1 MKRALSLLML
11 VGILTAMLAACGGG
25 TTTTTPAKPTNTPAG
40 PATVAPASTASTA
53 AAGTTVATTIAAT
66 TVSTTTAATTVP
78 TTTVAATTVPTT
90 TVAATTVP
98 TGTTTVAATAVPT
111 TTSAG
116 SVTDYII
123 TLVGQITPE
132 IAKAL
137 GTVKIVSHTP
147 LSGADADLGTGISNG
162 VNLGIAQ
169 IGTAI
174 VSTGVKLEL
183 LPFDDKSQ
191 PEVGTSN
198 AKKIITDPEVLCVV
212 GHLNSGVALAALPDY
227 SNANLLMI
235 SPANTNPR
243 ITDSG
248 YANAFRV
255 VGRDDLQGPIGAR
268 FANETLK
275 AKSVF
280 ILHDKTDYG
289 QGVAE
294 FFRQESE
301 RLGLKV
307 LGFEGTEEKS
317 DFSSILTTI
326 QAANPDL
333 IYFGGLFGQAGP
345 LLRQARERGITTK
358 FLGPDGLDSSV
369 LAKLAG
375 NALSD
380 TYYTTVAAPVS
391 TFPNA
396 AQFALDYQ
404 TKFNGVATP
413 FSAQAFDA
421 TGFCA
426 ASILK
431 AAIEAK
437 GKPTRAQVVAAM
449 KSLPTL
455 DGITATYTF
464 NPQGDPNPAT
474 YYIFAANTDPAKWN
488 ENKLITRIVSAPPT
502 K

>member
-25 TTTTTPAKPTNTPAG
+25 TTPATKPTNTPAG
-40 PATVAPASTASTA
+40 SAAVSSTA
-53 AAGTTVATTIAAT
+53 
-66 TVSTTTAATTVP
+66 
-78 TTTVAATTVPTT
+78 
-90 TVAATTVP
+90 
-98 TGTTTVAATAVPT
+98 
-111 TTSAG
+111 AG
-116 SVTDYII
+116 SVTNYIV
-123 TLVGQITPE
+123 TTAAGLTPE
-132 IAKAL
+132 IVKAL
-137 GTVKIVSHTP
+137 GVVKIASQTP
-147 LSGADADLGTGISNG
+147 LSGSDAALGTGIRNG
-162 VNLGIAQ
+162 VDLGIAQ
-169 IGTAI
+169 IVTA
-174 VSTGVKLEL
+174 VATTGLKLEL
-183 LPFDDKSQ
+183 APFDDQSR

-198 AKKIITDPEVLCVV
+198 AKGIVTDPEVLCVV

-235 SPANTNPR
+235 SPANTNPK
-243 ITDSG
+243 ITGSG

-268 FANETLK
+268 FVSETLK
-275 AKSVF
+275 AKTVF

-289 QGVAE
+289 QGVAD
-294 FFRQESE
+294 FFRKEAE
-301 RLGLKV
+301 LLGIKV

-317 DFSSILTTI
+317 DFASILTTI

-333 IYFGGLFGQAGP
+333 IYFGGLYGQAGP

-358 FLGPDGLDSSV
+358 FLGPDGLDSSE

-391 TFPNA
+391 TFLNA

-404 TKFNGVATP
+404 AKFKNVAPP

-421 TGFCA
+421 TNFCTA
-426 ASILK
+426 AILK
-431 AAIEAK
+431 AAVEAK